1 MHEIP
6 AITHGG
12 VRALGR
18 RGSLTPLA
26 AAAAPRGA
34 ITRSAAFALAALL
47 VASALG
53 YWGVGAYRK
62 AQLQRTIASL
72 VLDSSERLET
82 ALALEAQADTAS
94 SPQTVGR
101 LDDQAQEVD
110 KHVIDLHDLN
120 DSTNRPL
127 AAAADD
133 YLLTV
138 RQILRE
144 LAASH
149 RYRVQV
155 SASDERLREHMS
167 KAGRRSAAWMDE
179 AIRAK
184 DRLEKNYFDYRVS
197 AEALER
203 QLASYPETR
212 KKMASQLR
220 VPLLADEPAES
231 ARKRALAN
239 SKRIAANVEQ
249 ARQLAAVH

>member
-1 MHEIP
+1 
-6 AITHGG
+6 
-12 VRALGR
+12 L
-18 RGSLTPLA
+18 SPLA
-26 AAAAPRGA
+26 VPAASRGA

-47 VASALG
+47 AASALG

-62 AQLQRTIASL
+62 AQLQRTIVAL
-72 VLDSSERLET
+72 VLDSSERLER
-82 ALALEAQADTAS
+82 ALALEGEAATAS
-94 SPQTVGR
+94 SPQTVSK

-110 KHVIDLHDLN
+110 KHVIDLRDLGS
-120 DSTNRPL
+120 STNSAL
-127 AAAADD
+127 VAAADD
-133 YLLTV
+133 YLLTA

-155 SASDERLREHMS
+155 SVSDERLREHMS

-197 AEALER
+197 AEALDR

-212 KKMASQLR
+212 KKMAAQLR
-220 VPLLADEPAES
+220 VPILADEPAEI